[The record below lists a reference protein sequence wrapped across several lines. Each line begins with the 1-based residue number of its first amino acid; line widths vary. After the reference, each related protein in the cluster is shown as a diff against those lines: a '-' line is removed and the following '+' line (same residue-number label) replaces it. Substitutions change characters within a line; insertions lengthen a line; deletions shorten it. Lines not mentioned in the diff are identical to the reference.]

1 MGGRFFLVC
10 ETLISYNNNC
20 KIHLGLNLSPCSS
33 FSKTIVNVNKAS
45 RSLDFLFQFCITIL
59 STKKNKGD
67 KNG

>member
-33 FSKTIVNVNKAS
+33 FSKIIVNVNS
-45 RSLDFLFQFCITIL
+45 QMVDLIFYFNFV
-59 STKKNKGD
+59 
-67 KNG
+67 